1 MCLESSDKER
11 RKKVTREGTSVNRK
25 QVKRVCEMEHFGSF
39 LGCLSEEKLKKR
51 RFVPRFR
58 CMYYMFSMR
67 ISLVLAWILLVFYYS
82 SIMIM
87 IISLV
92 FSSSSVVIIIIK
104 RVVG

>member
-1 MCLESSDKER
+1 MKWGILGAFWGAFQLK
-11 RKKVTREGTSVNRK
+11 REGLYRAFGVL
-25 QVKRVCEMEHFGSF
+25 HFSI
-39 LGCLSEEKLKKR
+39 LD
-51 RFVPRFR
+51 
-58 CMYYMFSMR
+58 YMFSMC

-82 SIMIM
+82 SIMII